1 MNAVKVLFIGGTG
14 TISEACTKLAVEEG
28 IDLYLFNRGLTKASI
43 PQEVQVITGDIR
55 RRSEAAKIL
64 QGLNFDVV
72 VDWIAFTPEHVETDL
87 TLFQGRVKQYVFI
100 SSASAYQK
108 PPNHYRIT
116 ESTPLYNPFWEYSR
130 NKIACEER
138 LMKAYR
144 DEGFPVTIVRPSY
157 TYGLRKIPCA
167 TGGSDYT
174 LLDRY
179 KKGKKIIVHGDGAS
193 LWTLTHNTDF
203 AKGFIGLLG
212 NEKAIGES
220 YHITSDEVLTWNQ
233 IYKIIGNAV
242 GVEPNL
248 IYIPSEVINRFD
260 QEIGASLLGD
270 KAHSMVFD
278 NSKIKEVVPGFQA
291 TVSFAQG
298 VRMAVEWFESEPQ
311 RRVINERHNQR
322 IDRIISAYEKLYLSI

>member
-1 MNAVKVLFIGGTG
+1 MKVLFIGGTG
-14 TISEACTKLAVEEG
+14 VISEACTKLAVEKG
-28 IDLYLFNRGLTKASI
+28 IDLYLFNRGLTKAEI
-43 PQEVQVITGDIR
+43 PQEVPVITGDIR
-55 RRSEAAKIL
+55 NRAEAARIL
-64 QGLNFDVV
+64 SGLNFDVV
-72 VDWIAFTPEHVETDL
+72 VDWIAFTPEHIETDL
-87 TLFQGRVKQYVFI
+87 ALFQGRVKQYVFI

-108 PPNHYRIT
+108 PPNYYRIT
-116 ESTPLYNPFWEYSR
+116 EDTPLYNPFWEYSR

-138 LMKAYR
+138 LMTAYR
-144 DEGFPVTIVRPSY
+144 ETEFPVTIVRPSH
-157 TYGLRKIPCA
+157 TYGRNKIPCA

-179 KKGKKIIVHGDGAS
+179 KKGKKIIVPGDGTS

-212 NEKAIGES
+212 KEEAIGES

-233 IYKIIGNAV
+233 IYQMIGEAV

-260 QEIGASLLGD
+260 QEIGAGLLGD

-278 NSKIKEVVPGFQA
+278 NSKIKEAVPGFEA

-298 VRMAVEWFESEPQ
+298 VRMAVEWFEAEPQ
-311 RRVINERHNQR
+311 RCVVNERHNQR
-322 IDRIISAYEKLYLSI
+322 IDRIISAYEKFYPSM